1 MAEMTLDPRLAAL
14 LPVIEEWKAL
24 RAYLESLEKGPDG
37 RPIHWRPIKWIGD
50 AIARIEP
57 HMHSRRWPPVWWR
70 FTDIDA
76 ALSWLPGSFHHV
88 FSDGYYDQPSVP
100 RDQVMERDKIMAWVD
115 RVNATYQAARQVK

>member
-1 MAEMTLDPRLAAL
+1 MAEVNLDPRVAAL

-37 RPIHWRPIKWIGD
+37 RPIHWRPIKWIDD

-57 HMHSRRWPPVWWR
+57 QMHSRRWLPVRWR
-70 FTDIDA
+70 LGMVDFDLVRRNFQHI
-76 ALSWLPGSFHHV
+76 

-100 RDQVMERDKIMAWVD
+100 REQVIERDKIIQWVHRID
-115 RVNATYQAARQVK
+115 RMYQATRQVK